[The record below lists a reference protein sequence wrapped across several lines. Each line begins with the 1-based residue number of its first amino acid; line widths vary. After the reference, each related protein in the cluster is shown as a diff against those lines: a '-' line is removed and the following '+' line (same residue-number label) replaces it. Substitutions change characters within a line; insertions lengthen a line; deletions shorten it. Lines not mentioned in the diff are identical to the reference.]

1 MDYMPFRATA
11 LAYQQYRMIHNVY
24 VLLVDSDRRVLREY
38 DLTLPQY
45 RVLKSLDLKQGRRLT
60 TLSQRLLYAKSTITR
75 LVDQLEKAG
84 LVQRT
89 MDAEDRRAQR
99 VVLTDEGADLL
110 ASARANHEGTV
121 ERRLNKGL
129 DAREQVILRDLLE
142 KLRDSLVQELYVGE
156 DASSAGSDHP

>member
-1 MDYMPFRATA
+1 VDYMPFRATA

>member
-1 MDYMPFRATA
+1 MESLPSRATA

-24 VLLVDSDRRVLREY
+24 VLLDDGDRRVLRAY
-38 DLTLPQY
+38 GLTLPQY

-99 VVLTDEGADLL
+99 VILTDAGADLL

-121 ERRLNKGL
+121 ERRLNRVL
-129 DAREQVILRDLLE
+129 DTQEQMVLRDLLE
-142 KLRDSLVQELYVGE
+142 KLRDGLVQELYVNE
-156 DASSAGSDHP
+156 DGASADAELI